1 MRSDDHLERVMYVL
15 GTVIRAVGRERI
27 LEEFLGLAYLF
38 KILRIV
44 CSDQVYANRNNII
57 AVRVSCAYSSPDLMV
72 WSGMAKTCSS
82 GSAVVAPRLQF
93 SKKKKKWPDCKFGK
107 LRR

>member
-1 MRSDDHLERVMYVL
+1 MYVL

-44 CSDQVYANRNNII
+44 CSHQVYANRNKYHRCPSFMLPIVHLTYGL
-57 AVRVSCAYSSPDLMV
+57 VRDGEDLQPLDQLWLHPDYN
-72 WSGMAKTCSS
+72 
-82 GSAVVAPRLQF
+82 
-93 SKKKKKWPDCKFGK
+93 
-107 LRR
+107 